1 MSLRKLDFCH
11 EQRHINQLTSFKRVE
26 GGFPICC
33 GTGRLH
39 DVRGFGSQYARR
51 GEKRHCS
58 HQLTYQSGQ
67 KRRTTI
73 SAPFIKACLDE
84 ILEKTNNPKI
94 KSVSLFGSYAKGT
107 AKASS
112 DVDLFLDVDEGF
124 DLFDFAELQIELE
137 RALGKRVD
145 ITTRTDDEYFM
156 SHIQRERIQLYERR
170 A

>member
-1 MSLRKLDFCH
+1 MNKDTLVNLRVSKELKEAFQYVVEREGFTMSEVLEASMRDVVKRDIVPINLRTKVD
-11 EQRHINQLTSFKRVE
+11 K
-26 GGFPICC
+26 
-33 GTGRLH
+33 
-39 DVRGFGSQYARR
+39 
-51 GEKRHCS
+51 
-58 HQLTYQSGQ
+58 

-73 SAPFIKACLDE
+73 SVPFIKACLDE

-145 ITTRTDDEYFM
+145 IATRTDDEYFM